1 MTASSV
7 ETMNANATEPLVTE
21 FGTFEVGEREKVSFP
36 SGLPGF
42 EACRKFVLLSSPE
55 LGVFQCL
62 RSCEGPAASFVV
74 VDPRRVLPTYRTV
87 LSQADLVRLG
97 TTNEAAAAPLLW
109 LAIVTLEDA
118 TGQAHVNLRAPIVIN
133 PQMMVGYQLMPS
145 NSLYPLRHPL
155 SGD

>member
-1 MTASSV
+1 MTVTGISAEAEMTS
-7 ETMNANATEPLVTE
+7 TMHVDTP
-21 FGTFEVGEREKVSFP
+21 FGPFDVGSDEVINFP

-42 EACRKFVLLSSPE
+42 EACRRFVLLSSDA
-55 LGVFQCL
+55 LGAFQCL
-62 RSCEGPAASFVV
+62 WALEGPAASFVV
-74 VDPRRVLPTYRTV
+74 VDPRLVLPSYRTV

-97 TTNEAAAAPLLW
+97 AAADSSLLW
-109 LAIVTLEDA
+109 LAIVILEDA

-133 PQMMVGYQLMPS
+133 PQTMVGYQLMPS